1 MDDKFLPL
9 DLPLRPETWAHR
21 MPQAFLGL
29 APSFSAMPLPR
40 TPSGDIWNQGSL
52 AALLGPTPSGGI
64 LGRLTQL
71 IRPPSGQ
78 TAWNP
83 PTFRTAFLQPVLAT
97 TAQLNSGTYQSSAP
111 SGSPEPLSANAGFAS
126 APVESLDRPSTDQSI
141 QRNRWPVRSTAS
153 APGAALWTRR
163 LVLSGTR
170 AARSARGLSD
180 AAARSPV
187 R

>member
-97 TAQLNSGTYQSSAP
+97 NRTIKQRYVSKQ
-111 SGSPEPLSANAGFAS
+111 
-126 APVESLDRPSTDQSI
+126 RPF
-141 QRNRWPVRSTAS
+141 
-153 APGAALWTRR
+153 
-163 LVLSGTR
+163 
-170 AARSARGLSD
+170 GL
-180 AAARSPV
+180 
-187 R
+187 